1 MTEPIDLV
9 AFADAFVAAKRPLLD
24 HIFPSA
30 SIAIACW
37 LSDLQSAA
45 AAGDAAR
52 VDRLATRINDMLS
65 DEMTWAQYHHHH
77 CSCMDADHA

>member
-45 AAGDAAR
+45 AAGDAHR
-52 VDRLATRINDMLS
+52 VSRLATRINQTLE
-65 DEMTWAQYHHHH
+65 DELFWLQYHGQHSCEGVHHG
-77 CSCMDADHA
+77 